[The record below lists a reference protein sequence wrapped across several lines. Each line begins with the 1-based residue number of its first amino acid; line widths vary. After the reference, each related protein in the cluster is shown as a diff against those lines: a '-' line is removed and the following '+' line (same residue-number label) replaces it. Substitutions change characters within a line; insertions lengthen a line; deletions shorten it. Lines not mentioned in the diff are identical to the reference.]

1 MLGSDKFMDIIYRVD
16 PHAPLTTPRINS
28 AEEALAKLA
37 AGNARFHSLVCRV
50 QDAACNHGHHPEV
63 VIPVSPISLGVPF
76 ISGVAPSHNPYA
88 LILGCSDARV
98 PLESVLDCAAN
109 EVFVVRVA
117 GNVLGVECLGSID
130 YAVCNLKSSLR
141 TVIVMGHTGCG
152 AVSAAVDIYLTPS
165 DFPGIAFS
173 HALRSLVDRIM
184 LTVRGADRAL
194 KRIIGDDVSSHP
206 NYRQLLID
214 TAIYMNAAV
223 TAHDLQREVRSIC
236 EDMNVVYSVYDVA
249 HAQITA
255 LPYAPDESKPLA
267 FAPAPLNAE
276 DFHAVANE
284 VVLRLQS

>member
-1 MLGSDKFMDIIYRVD
+1 MDIIYRVD
-16 PHAPLTTPRINS
+16 PHAPLTTPQIHT

-50 QDAACNHGHHPEV
+50 QDAACKHDHQPEI
-63 VIPVSPISLGVPF
+63 VIPVTPISLGVPF
-76 ISGVAPSHNPYA
+76 ISGVAPSHAPYA

-98 PLESVLDCAAN
+98 PLENVLDCAAN

-173 HALRSLVDRIM
+173 HALRSLVDRIL

-194 KRIIGDDVSSHP
+194 KRIVGNDVSSHP
-206 NYRQLLID
+206 DYRQLLID

-236 EDMNVVYSVYDVA
+236 DDMNVVYSVYDVA

-255 LPYAPDESKPLA
+255 YPYDREESKPLA
-267 FAPAPLNAE
+267 FAPAPLNAD
-276 DFHAVANE
+276 DFHTVANE
-284 VVLRLQS
+284 VVRRLRQ

>member
-1 MLGSDKFMDIIYRVD
+1 MDIIYRVD
-16 PHAPLTTPRINS
+16 PNAPLVAPQINS

-37 AGNARFHSLVCRV
+37 AGNSRFHSMVCRV
-50 QDAACNHGHHPEV
+50 QDAAAHQGPHPELIV
-63 VIPVSPISLGVPF
+63 PVSPISLGVPF

-141 TVIVMGHTGCG
+141 TVVVMGHTGCG
-152 AVSAAVDIYLTPS
+152 AVSAAVDIYLTPA

-173 HALRSLVDRIM
+173 HALRSLVDRIL

-194 KRIIGDDVSSHP
+194 KRIVGSDVSSLP
-206 NYRQLLID
+206 NYRQLLVD

-223 TAHDLQREVRSIC
+223 TAHDLQREVQTIC
-236 EDMNVVYSVYDVA
+236 DQMDVVYSVYDVA
-249 HAQITA
+249 HARIAA
-255 LPYAPDESKPLA
+255 LPYEAAEQSPLA
-267 FAPAPLNAE
+267 FAPAPRSTE
-276 DFHAVANE
+276 DFHTVADE
-284 VVLRLQS
+284 VVRRIISL

>member
-1 MLGSDKFMDIIYRVD
+1 MDIIYRVD
-16 PHAPLTTPRINS
+16 PHSPLATPQIHS
-28 AEEALAKLA
+28 AEEALKKLA
-37 AGNARFHSLVCRV
+37 DGNARFHSLVCKV
-50 QDAACNHGHHPEV
+50 QSAAASSDKHPEV
-63 VIPVSPISLGVPF
+63 IIPVTPISLGVPF
-76 ISGVAPSHNPYA
+76 VSGVAPSHNPYA

-173 HALRSLVDRIM
+173 HALRSLVDRIL

-194 KRIIGDDVSSHP
+194 KRIVGDDVSSHP

-255 LPYAPDESKPLA
+255 FPFDREEAEPLA

-276 DFHAVANE
+276 DFHSVAST
-284 VVLRLQS
+284 VVSRLIKD

>member
-1 MLGSDKFMDIIYRVD
+1 MDIIYRVD
-16 PHAPLTTPRINS
+16 PHTPLHTPQIKS
-28 AEEALAKLA
+28 ADEALAKLA

-50 QDAACNHGHHPEV
+50 QDAAASHAPHPEI
-63 VIPVSPISLGVPF
+63 VIPVTPISLGVPF

-98 PLESVLDCAAN
+98 PLESVMDCAAN

-173 HALRSLVDRIM
+173 HALRSLVDRIL

-194 KRIIGDDVSSHP
+194 KRIVGTDVSSHP

-223 TAHDLQREVRSIC
+223 TAHDLQREIRSIC
-236 EDMNVVYSVYDVA
+236 SEMNVVYSIYDVA

-255 LPYAPDESKPLA
+255 LPLDRSEKQIHP
-267 FAPAPLNAE
+267 FAPAPLKAE
-276 DFHAVANE
+276 DFHLVASD
-284 VVLRLQS
+284 VVRRLLK

>member
-1 MLGSDKFMDIIYRVD
+1 MDIIYRVD
-16 PHAPLTTPRINS
+16 PHAPLTTPQINS
-28 AEEALAKLA
+28 AQEALEKLA
-37 AGNARFHSLVCRV
+37 AGNARFHSLVCKV
-50 QDAACNHGHHPEV
+50 QGAAANSDAHPEV
-63 VIPVSPISLGVPF
+63 VIPVTPISLGVPF
-76 ISGVAPSHNPYA
+76 VSGVAPSHNPYA

-98 PLESVLDCAAN
+98 PLENVLDCAAN

-173 HALRSLVDRIM
+173 HALRSLVDRIL

-194 KRIIGDDVSSHP
+194 KRIVGDDVSSHP

-255 LPYAPDESKPLA
+255 FPFDRDETNPLA
-267 FAPAPLNAE
+267 FAPAPLNAD
-276 DFHAVANE
+276 DFHSVAGAV
-284 VVLRLQS
+284 VSRLIKD

>member
-1 MLGSDKFMDIIYRVD
+1 MDIIYRVD
-16 PHAPLTTPRINS
+16 PHAPLVSHQIQS

-50 QDAACNHGHHPEV
+50 QDAAASHAPHPEV
-63 VIPVSPISLGVPF
+63 IIPVTPISLGVPF
-76 ISGVAPSHNPYA
+76 ISGVAPAHNPYA

-98 PLESVLDCAAN
+98 PLENILDCAAN

-152 AVSAAVDIYLTPS
+152 AVSAAVDIYLTPA

-173 HALRSLVDRIM
+173 HALRSLVDRIL

-194 KRIIGDDVSSHP
+194 KRIVGNDVSSHP

-236 EDMNVVYSVYDVA
+236 DEMNVVYSVYDVA
-249 HAQITA
+249 HARITA
-255 LPYAPDESKPLA
+255 LPFDATEVTPLS
-267 FAPAPLNAE
+267 FAPAPLHTE
-276 DFHAVANE
+276 DFHSVASE
-284 VVLRLQS
+284 VVRRLIL